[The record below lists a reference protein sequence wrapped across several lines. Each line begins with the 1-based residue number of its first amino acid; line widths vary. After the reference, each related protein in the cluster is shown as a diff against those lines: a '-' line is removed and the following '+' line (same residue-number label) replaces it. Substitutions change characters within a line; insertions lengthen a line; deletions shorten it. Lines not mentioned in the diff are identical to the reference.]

1 MCRTGVAT
9 KLLHSIMH
17 AGGQSRVDSLASSQ
31 CPLWVK
37 SGHGNQLAQC
47 PLYPRKR
54 TSEPARVLPSAHELR
69 QLGDIGRNPPRLIF
83 RQQLGRRSPAEDRT
97 ARPLPESSRT
107 NADDWLPTGSLGR
120 V

>member
-1 MCRTGVAT
+1 MLCERCLAMAFTFRKPSTACQITDFDLSGYRGA
-9 KLLHSIMH
+9 LRS
-17 AGGQSRVDSLASSQ
+17 ASS
-31 CPLWVK
+31 
-37 SGHGNQLAQC
+37 QC